1 MAALFILFF
10 VLLGLAAMLSI
21 LDHRDMPGPQPGCTH
36 VAALAALGLKP

>member
-21 LDHRDMPGPQPGCTH
+21 LDHRDMPAHSRAVRMWPRPRRSG
-36 VAALAALGLKP
+36 